1 MRFAHLADLHIGK
14 KLNGISLIEDQ
25 RYVLNQTI
33 DLMKEHQVDALI
45 IAGDIYQT
53 SQPSNEAMMVFDEF
67 LGKLVDLNMPVYMI
81 SGNHDSEEKI
91 AYFSK
96 LIKKSNIHTSSLF
109 HGSTQTI
116 SVSDEYGEIDIHLL
130 PFIKPIDVKKYYPD
144 KTIDSYQTMM
154 EVIFEN
160 IKLDPSKRHVLVCH
174 QFITGGEI
182 SDSEVFAIGMLDNI
196 NHSVFDG
203 FDYVALGHLHRP
215 QHIGRDTIRYS
226 GSLMKYSLSEVNS
239 NKSMTIV
246 DLKEKGN
253 VSIEKYPLEP
263 IRDLVELKGLYKDLM
278 NMPYTE
284 DYVSITL
291 TDELVLPDAY
301 LSLLTN
307 FPNMIQYKIQKSNEV
322 FEAQDLVDID
332 SKSVLDLFVDF
343 YRGQNNDKQPTK
355 EQLDLIRDILEELE
369 EDEA

>member
-25 RYVLNQTI
+25 RYVLYQAI
-33 DLMKEHQVDALI
+33 DLMKEHQVDALL

-53 SQPSNEAMMVFDEF
+53 SVPSNEAMMVFDEF

-96 LIKKSNIHTSSLF
+96 LIKKSNIHTSALF
-109 HGSTQTI
+109 NGTTQAI
-116 SVSDEYGEIDIHLL
+116 SVSDEYGDIDIHLL
-130 PFIKPIDVKKYYPD
+130 PFIKPIDVKKYYPEE
-144 KTIDSYQTMM
+144 KIDSYQKMM
-154 EVIFEN
+154 EVVFEGIN
-160 IKLDPSKRHVLVCH
+160 LDPSKRHVLLCH
-174 QFITGGEI
+174 QFITGGEV

-196 NHSVFDG
+196 NHTVFDG

-239 NKSMTIV
+239 EKSMTII
-246 DLKEKGN
+246 DMKEKGN
-253 VSIEKYPLEP
+253 ISIEKYPLKP
-263 IRDLVELKGLYKDLM
+263 IRDLKEITGLYEALM
-278 NMPYTE
+278 NAPYSE
-284 DYVSITL
+284 DYISITL

-307 FPNMIQYKIQKSNEV
+307 YPNMIQYKIQKSNEV
-322 FEAQDLVDID
+322 FETQELVDID
-332 SKSVLDLFVDF
+332 NKSVLDLFVDF
-343 YRGQNNDKQPTK
+343 YRGQNNDKHPTE
-355 EQLDLIRDILEELE
+355 EQMSLISEILDELE
-369 EDEA
+369 EE

>member
-14 KLNGISLIEDQ
+14 KLNGISLIDDQ
-25 RYVLNQTI
+25 RYVLNQAI
-33 DLMKEHQVDALI
+33 ELMKEQNVDALI

-67 LGKLVDLNMPVYMI
+67 LGQLVDLNLPVYMI

-109 HGSTQTI
+109 NGSTQI
-116 SVSDEYGEIDIHLL
+116 INVNDEYGEIYIHLL
-130 PFIKPIDVKKYYPD
+130 PFIKPIDTKKFYPEE
-144 KTIDSYQTMM
+144 KIDSYQKMM
-154 EVIFEN
+154 EVVLEN
-160 IKLDPSKRHVLVCH
+160 VNLDSSKRHILVCH
-174 QFITGGEI
+174 QFITGGQT

-196 NHSVFDG
+196 NHQVFDG
-203 FDYVALGHLHRP
+203 FDYVALGHLHHP
-215 QHIGRDTIRYS
+215 QHVGKEWIRYS

-239 NKSMTIV
+239 DKSMTIV
-246 DLKEKGN
+246 DMKEKGN
-253 VSIEKYPLEP
+253 ISIEKYPLKP
-263 IRDLVELKGLYKDLM
+263 IRDLKELKGLYQDLM
-278 NMPYTE
+278 NLPYSE

-291 TDELVLPDAY
+291 TDDLVLPDAY

-307 FPNMIQYKIQKSNEV
+307 YPNMIQYKIQKSNEV

-332 SKSVLDLFVDF
+332 NKSVLDLFVDF
-343 YRGQNNDKQPTK
+343 YRGQNNDNLPTK
-355 EQLDLIRDILEELE
+355 EQLDLITEILDELE